1 MFLSKVALLQDLC
14 NPGPIGSPQS
24 GHTLGLVPVGFGVG
38 GAVLGVLPVGFW
50 GVGFSGMGVKT
61 FLVGPG
67 NCLKLVAYLGP
78 FATMQMSQAQTCTDL
93 VAGAILM

>member
-1 MFLSKVALLQDLC
+1 MFFSNVALLQDLC
-14 NPGPIGSPQS
+14 SPGPIGSPQS
-24 GHTLGLVPVGFGVG
+24 GHTLGLVSVGFGVG
-38 GAVLGVLPVGFW
+38 GAELPVGFW
-50 GVGFSGMGVKT
+50 GVEFSGMGVKT

-78 FATMQMSQAQTCTDL
+78 FATMQMSQVQTCADL